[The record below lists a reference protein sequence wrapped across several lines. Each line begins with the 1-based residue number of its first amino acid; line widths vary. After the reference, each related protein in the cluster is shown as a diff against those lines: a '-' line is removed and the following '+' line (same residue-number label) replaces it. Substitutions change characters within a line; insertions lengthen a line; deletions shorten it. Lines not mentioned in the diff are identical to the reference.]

1 MLLETR
7 HMADNAP
14 SSFDN
19 HAPASLNGAAAS
31 PRAGFL
37 ERTFVRLFTRPAR
50 VVGVTELSRNFRL
63 IDFEGESLKE
73 CGWSPGDKVQVKLDG
88 GMITRTYTPI
98 GWNRAKGRTLFL
110 AYCHGAGPGSEWARH
125 VAPGDERQF
134 FGPRAS
140 LSLDSLTSSTILFGD
155 ETSFALALA
164 LARQPGTNPLAEQR
178 YVFEVNDLAEAASV
192 LDLLE
197 LPKPILVERRAD
209 DGHLPEIAD
218 MVVDLMQPTSNFILS
233 GKASSIQHVSRTLK
247 ADGVETRRLRAKAYW
262 APGKTGLD

>member
-1 MLLETR
+1 
-7 HMADNAP
+7 MAD
-14 SSFDN
+14 DM
-19 HAPASLNGAAAS
+19 HAPPENGARVRLNGAAAS

-37 ERTFVRLFTRPAR
+37 ERTFTRLFMRPAL

-63 IDFEGESLKE
+63 IDFEGEPLKE
-73 CGWSPGDKVQVKLDG
+73 CDWSPGDKVQVKLDG

-110 AYCHGAGPGSEWARH
+110 AYCHGAGPGSEWARR
-125 VAPGDERQF
+125 VVPGDERQF
-134 FGPRAS
+134 FGPRSS
-140 LSLDSLTSSTILFGD
+140 LSLEGLASSTILFGD

-164 LARQPGTNPLAEQR
+164 LARQPGANPFAEQR
-178 YVFEVNDLAEAASV
+178 YVFEVSDRAEAASV

-197 LPKPILVERRAD
+197 LPDPILVERRAD

-218 MVVDLMQPTSNFILS
+218 IVVDLMQPASDFVLS
-233 GKASSIQHVSRTLK
+233 GKASSIQHVGRTLK
-247 ADGVETRRLRAKAYW
+247 AHGVETRRLRAKAYW